1 MESCSEI
8 NQNDPTD
15 GGGTELVGVLSHSLV
30 ECPICLQLLCEP
42 LTTPCGH
49 SFCRPCLVNTLR
61 KSRKKCPT
69 CRAVCHME
77 PETQC
82 ESIVLASI
90 VKSCFPDQYSVR
102 LADVEREKSSWST
115 ILPIFFYNDTL
126 FPYSCLALHLFE
138 ERYKVMIRRI
148 VEASRKFCYL
158 PNFANYEASVG
169 DVGVVAEITDVE
181 FMANGRANLQAKCK
195 DRIKIVEQWEE
206 DGTQGLRWCKVQ
218 LVVDEPPSDPSALQ
232 TCTRTCKDAYESFID
247 YHGETLRAQIE
258 ATYGKQP
265 EDPEK
270 FSFWISSILP
280 IPYEDKQAL
289 LETSNTEER
298 LSFCMQI
305 MSLAITSGARQQ
317 R

>member
-181 FMANGRANLQAKCK
+181 FMANGRANLQVA
-195 DRIKIVEQWEE
+195 
-206 DGTQGLRWCKVQ
+206 
-218 LVVDEPPSDPSALQ
+218 
-232 TCTRTCKDAYESFID
+232 DAFAYLPFRSFIAD
-247 YHGETLRAQIE
+247 AIRRNARIG
-258 ATYGKQP
+258 
-265 EDPEK
+265 
-270 FSFWISSILP
+270 S
-280 IPYEDKQAL
+280 
-289 LETSNTEER
+289 R
-298 LSFCMQI
+298 LSSSGKKTEHKACG
-305 MSLAITSGARQQ
+305 GARSSWWWMSPLPTQA
-317 R
+317 RCKPALARARTPTKASSTITGRH

>member
-1 MESCSEI
+1 
-8 NQNDPTD
+8 
-15 GGGTELVGVLSHSLV
+15 
-30 ECPICLQLLCEP
+30 
-42 LTTPCGH
+42 
-49 SFCRPCLVNTLR
+49 
-61 KSRKKCPT
+61 
-69 CRAVCHME
+69 
-77 PETQC
+77 
-82 ESIVLASI
+82 
-90 VKSCFPDQYSVR
+90 
-102 LADVEREKSSWST
+102 
-115 ILPIFFYNDTL
+115 
-126 FPYSCLALHLFE
+126 
-138 ERYKVMIRRI
+138 MIRRI

-305 MSLAITSGARQQ
+305 MSLAITSGGGSSGNVPGRGCRPAAHAFTLALAISSFTPSSSLFASSTPRQ
-317 R
+317 RRRRPRETRASCRVRSVFRRRPRGAATVLRRTPDAAGASAG